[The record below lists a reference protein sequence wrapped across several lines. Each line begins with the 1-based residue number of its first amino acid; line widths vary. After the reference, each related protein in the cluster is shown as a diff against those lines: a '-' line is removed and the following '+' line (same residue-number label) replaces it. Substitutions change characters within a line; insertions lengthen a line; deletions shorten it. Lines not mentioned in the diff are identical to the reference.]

1 MKKII
6 LLTLSTLLLTNTPQV
21 NNASFDDV
29 NLSNDVTNNLINK
42 LNNSIELNTRIN
54 FHYDSYLKDINI
66 VDQFDANN
74 RVNII
79 RINDYVLQESY
90 IKKGNNGEA
99 LESYLSISNTVEER
113 NITKGDEN
121 VSFNSMFASPFLLF
135 CKLNNEKINS
145 YFTVKENDSSYEL
158 IANSLGYG
166 VFSNQLLNFYYDYDS
181 FVWDES
187 VTRSIKDLKLNIDKQ
202 GNPISLSF
210 NKIKKDIFGGIKETY
225 NIDINTLDEIKK
237 LTPEPSKLT
246 PERASIF
253 NSKLNN
259 FQNLLNQGNFTQK
272 ITIALEGNSSGYT
285 YSNFYALNNDEERE
299 FPPAMLCNLPLY
311 DASYG
316 ETYIG
321 IFETST
327 GYSTAGISV
336 DKDYSSIISETN
348 STNINDVIPNVNK
361 ISCDYFTY
369 NALKDTYTFD
379 FTNFIYADSYFSG
392 TLLLSLF
399 GIADPAT
406 NILGLYINN
415 YSYSFNTLTFK
426 FDING
431 YLSGTLNYN
440 YNNMVLESK
449 FSFAN
454 IGTTNLLNEQ
464 SVQKPVS
471 YYLMNGG
478 IDE

>member
-6 LLTLSTLLLTNTPQV
+6 LFTLSTLLLTNTPQV

-29 NLSNDVTNNLINK
+29 NLTNDITNNLINK
-42 LNNSIELNTRIN
+42 LNSTVELNATIQ
-54 FHYDSYLKDINI
+54 FHYDSYLNGINI

-79 RINDYVLQESY
+79 KINDYILQESY

-113 NITKGDEN
+113 NITSNGEN
-121 VSFNSMFASPFLLF
+121 ISFNSMFASPFLLF
-135 CKLNNEKINS
+135 SKLNNEKINS
-145 YFTVKENDSSYEL
+145 YFTINENDSSYEL
-158 IANSLGYG
+158 VANSLGYG
-166 VFSNQLLNFYYDYDS
+166 VFSNQLLNFYYDYDP

-187 VTRSIKDLKLNIDKQ
+187 VTRSIKDLKLNIDKE
-202 GNPISLSF
+202 GNPINLSF

-225 NIDINTLDEIKK
+225 TIEINSLSDIKK
-237 LTPEPSKLT
+237 LTPQPSKLST
-246 PERASIF
+246 ERASIF
-253 NSKLNN
+253 NNKLNN

>member
-1 MKKII
+1 
-6 LLTLSTLLLTNTPQV
+6 
-21 NNASFDDV
+21 
-29 NLSNDVTNNLINK
+29 
-42 LNNSIELNTRIN
+42 
-54 FHYDSYLKDINI
+54 
-66 VDQFDANN
+66 
-74 RVNII
+74 
-79 RINDYVLQESY
+79 
-90 IKKGNNGEA
+90 
-99 LESYLSISNTVEER
+99 
-113 NITKGDEN
+113 
-121 VSFNSMFASPFLLF
+121 
-135 CKLNNEKINS
+135 
-145 YFTVKENDSSYEL
+145 
-158 IANSLGYG
+158 
-166 VFSNQLLNFYYDYDS
+166 
-181 FVWDES
+181 
-187 VTRSIKDLKLNIDKQ
+187 
-202 GNPISLSF
+202 
-210 NKIKKDIFGGIKETY
+210 
-225 NIDINTLDEIKK
+225 
-237 LTPEPSKLT
+237 
-246 PERASIF
+246 
-253 NSKLNN
+253 
-259 FQNLLNQGNFTQK
+259 
-272 ITIALEGNSSGYT
+272 
-285 YSNFYALNNDEERE
+285 
-299 FPPAMLCNLPLY
+299 MLCNLPLY

-426 FDING
+426 CDING

-478 IDE
+478 IDEWEKSMEY

>member
-6 LLTLSTLLLTNTPQV
+6 LLTLSTLLLTNTPQI
-21 NNASFDDV
+21 NNSSFDDV
-29 NLSNDVTNNLINK
+29 SLSNDVTNNLINK

-187 VTRSIKDLKLNIDKQ
+187 VVRSIKDFSLNIDKE
-202 GNPISLSF
+202 GNPINLSF
-210 NKIKKDIFGGIKETY
+210 NKI
-225 NIDINTLDEIKK
+225 
-237 LTPEPSKLT
+237 
-246 PERASIF
+246 
-253 NSKLNN
+253 
-259 FQNLLNQGNFTQK
+259 NLLS
-272 ITIALEGNSSGYT
+272 A
-285 YSNFYALNNDEERE
+285 
-299 FPPAMLCNLPLY
+299 
-311 DASYG
+311 
-316 ETYIG
+316 
-321 IFETST
+321 
-327 GYSTAGISV
+327 
-336 DKDYSSIISETN
+336 
-348 STNINDVIPNVNK
+348 
-361 ISCDYFTY
+361 
-369 NALKDTYTFD
+369 
-379 FTNFIYADSYFSG
+379 
-392 TLLLSLF
+392 
-399 GIADPAT
+399 
-406 NILGLYINN
+406 
-415 YSYSFNTLTFK
+415 
-426 FDING
+426 
-431 YLSGTLNYN
+431 
-440 YNNMVLESK
+440 
-449 FSFAN
+449 
-454 IGTTNLLNEQ
+454 
-464 SVQKPVS
+464 
-471 YYLMNGG
+471 
-478 IDE
+478 